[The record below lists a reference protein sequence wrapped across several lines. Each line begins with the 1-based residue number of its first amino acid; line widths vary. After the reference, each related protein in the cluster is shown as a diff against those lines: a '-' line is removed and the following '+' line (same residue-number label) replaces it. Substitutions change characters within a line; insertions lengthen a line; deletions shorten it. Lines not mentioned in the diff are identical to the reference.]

1 RYDAAG
7 RVTAIGTSTF
17 EYGAAGSPAA
27 GRVTT
32 MTDEAGKTVYA
43 YDGMGRLTRKE
54 QTSGPAPRRFVT
66 AYTYGTEGSAAGHVT
81 SMTYPSGNRI
91 DVTYDSNGRSSALS
105 LTRPG
110 VARTMIL
117 SQISYQP
124 FGAVRSWLWGNH
136 SASSPNKYER
146 QFDLENRI
154 VSYPIGNVK
163 AGGATRTLTYDAA
176 GRIVAATHA
185 GNAMS
190 SRLDQRY
197 SYDGRDR
204 LIGFT
209 SVTAS
214 QRF

>member
-27 GRVTT
+27 DRVTVIN
-32 MTDEAGKTVYA
+32 DEAGKTIYS
-43 YDGMGRLTRKE
+43 YDGMGRVLRKE
-54 QTSGPAPRRFVT
+54 QTSGPASRRFVT
-66 AYTYGTEGSAAGHVT
+66 DYTYGAEGSAVGHVT

-91 DVTYDSNGRSSALS
+91 DFTYGSNGKPSALG
-105 LTRPG
+105 LTRPNT
-110 VARTMIL
+110 ARTTIL

-136 SASSPNKYER
+136 SAGSPNQYDR
-146 QFDLENRI
+146 QFDLENRL
-154 VSYPIGNVK
+154 VSYPLGNVK
-163 AGGATRTLTYDAA
+163 FGGATRTLSYDAA
-176 GRIVAATHA
+176 GRIVASTHA
-185 GNAMS
+185 GNATS

-197 SYDGRDR
+197 SYDGQDR
-204 LIGFT
+204 LISFT
-209 SVTAS
+209 SATAS